1 MFAAATPKQIKE
13 LMKVDGL
20 TNDEV
25 KSHLQ
30 VKMWSFFRLEY
41 LHGLNLCI
49 SEIPVA
55 QQTAGL
61 CRSESE
67 QGRCPSAAVCRCGR
81 DMGSATGAAGGG
93 SLRLAGGDKGLCA
106 EAQVSEQSA
115 TARRGAQRGKWR
127 GRLRRVAGDVHF
139 VPCDSH
145 LAGGVM
151 SPVIEHITNSDVI
164 IYFYISESM
173 RIATILSVGC
183 LQDFY
188 FVIKRG

>member
-30 VKMWSFFRLEY
+30 VKMWSFYLVLVMYLLNVDQSMDIDCWLEY

-55 QQTAGL
+55 QQTVGP
-61 CRSESE
+61 CRSESD
-67 QGRCPSAAVCRCGR
+67 QRRCPSAAVCRCGR
-81 DMGSATGAAGGG
+81 DMGSSTGVFSGDGAAAGGW
-93 SLRLAGGDKGLCA
+93 LRRAGGDKGLCA

-115 TARRGAQRGKWR
+115 AARRGAQRGKWR
-127 GRLRRVAGDVHF
+127 GRLRRVAGDVHL
-139 VPCDSH
+139 VPCDGH
-145 LAGGVM
+145 LAGG
-151 SPVIEHITNSDVI
+151 VIEHITNS
-164 IYFYISESM
+164 S
-173 RIATILSVGC
+173 
-183 LQDFY
+183 
-188 FVIKRG
+188 